1 MTFLQTLN
9 RFLWNGPML
18 VLLLGVHLYFTFHLK
33 FIQKKTATA
42 LKLSMQPEI
51 KPENDT
57 SKETSSCSAV
67 SKSGKKSSAF
77 TALSTALAATL
88 GTGNIIGVSTAVALG
103 GPGAVFWCWLTGLLG
118 MATSYAECYLS
129 ISFQRKLPDGSFLG
143 GPMVVLH
150 DILHKKRLGNLF
162 AFLTVAAAFCVGCST
177 QAGAITDTVET
188 FLQIPPYIS
197 GFILML
203 LCGYI
208 ILRGSQTVTKLCTFL
223 VPFMALFYF
232 AGCFYLLFSNH
243 SYVLPA
249 LQCILKAAF
258 SPTAVLGGMFG
269 GSFLLATR
277 YGIARGL
284 FTNEAGLG
292 SAPIAFASM
301 NASQKERQ
309 ALVSM
314 TAVFWDT
321 VIMCALTGIII
332 VSSILREPTLF
343 SSYGSGELTHA
354 AFSLLPFHGEALLGI
369 ILSFFAFATL
379 IGWSFF
385 GEKAALFLF
394 GKDSI
399 VTFRL
404 CYIGMIFLG
413 SILSFEFIW
422 ELTDFINACMMLPNL
437 YCLFVLRKQIK
448 PPN

>member
-1 MTFLQTLN
+1 
-9 RFLWNGPML
+9 ML
-18 VLLLGVHLYFTFHLK
+18 VLLLGVHLYFTFHLR
-33 FIQKKTATA
+33 FIQKKTGAA
-42 LKLSMQPEI
+42 LRLSMQAETEQANT
-51 KPENDT
+51 KDT
-57 SKETSSCSAV
+57 YQKTSSSSDI
-67 SKSGKKSSAF
+67 SKTTRKQSSF

-88 GTGNIIGVSTAVALG
+88 GTGNIIGVSTAIALG

-150 DILHKKRLGNLF
+150 DVLHKKRLGKLF
-162 AFLTVAAAFCVGCST
+162 ALLTIAAAFCVGCST
-177 QAGAITDTVET
+177 QASAITDTIET
-188 FLQIPPYIS
+188 FLHIPPYIS
-197 GFILML
+197 GFFLML
-203 LCGYI
+203 LCGYV
-208 ILRGSQTVTKLCTFL
+208 ILRGSQTVTKLCTFF

-232 AGCFYLLFSNH
+232 AGCFSLLFANH
-243 SYVLPA
+243 AYVFPA
-249 LQCILKAAF
+249 LQCIVKAAF
-258 SPTAVLGGMFG
+258 SPTAVLGGIFG
-269 GSFLLATR
+269 GSFLLAAR

-292 SAPIAFASM
+292 SAPIAFASIHT
-301 NASQKERQ
+301 SQKERQ

-321 VIMCALTGIII
+321 VVMCALTGIII
-332 VSSILREPTLF
+332 ISSLLREPTLF
-343 SSYGSGELTHA
+343 SFYESGELTHA

-369 ILSFFAFATL
+369 ILCFFAFATL

-385 GEKAALFLF
+385 GEKATLFLF
-394 GKDSI
+394 GKESML
-399 VTFRL
+399 TFRL

-413 SILSFEFIW
+413 SILSFELVW